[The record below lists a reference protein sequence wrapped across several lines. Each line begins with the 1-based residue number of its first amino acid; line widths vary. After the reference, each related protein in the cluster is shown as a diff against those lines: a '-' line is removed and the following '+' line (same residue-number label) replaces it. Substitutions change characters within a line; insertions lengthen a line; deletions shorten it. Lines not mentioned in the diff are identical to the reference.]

1 MDLIKTPEFGESV
14 FEASV
19 GAWFKRE
26 GDEVA
31 EGEAIVELHTD
42 KAVQEINAVRNGVLG
57 RILKAEDDVVQ
68 PGDVLCEFDSG
79 LDGYVEVADTDLE
92 GGTPVMVIDEEPA
105 EGEPG
110 EEPEVVDPASEI
122 IEIEFSPM
130 SEVGPVS
137 GEDDSDDL
145 SVEPVTEVQ
154 TTPQVTRDPEPTA
167 DVAEQSAQPQP
178 SIAASLAGI
187 LDAEEERPA
196 ERVKLSRRR
205 LTTARRMVQVQ
216 AESVMT
222 TTFNEVDMHEVMRI
236 RREHGEAFMASHGI
250 KLGLMSFF
258 VKAVITGLRSFP
270 VLNAELDGDE
280 LVYKRYYDIGIAVA
294 SEAGLVVPVL
304 RDADRMSF
312 AGVEMGISEF
322 AEKAKT
328 GSFSLKDLIGGTFT
342 ITNGGVF
349 GSMMSTPILNPPQVG
364 ILGMHNIV
372 QRPIAIE
379 GEVVVRPM
387 MYLAVTYDHRVV
399 EGAQAVQFLRA
410 VKESLE
416 SAERLLLGT

>member
-19 GAWFKRE
+19 GAWLKRE

-42 KAVQEINAVRNGVLG
+42 KAVQEINALRDGVLV
-57 RILKAEDDVVQ
+57 RILKAEDEVVQ

-79 LDGYVEVADTDLE
+79 SDDSDDEVEDMEEETTVELLDQETV
-92 GGTPVMVIDEEPA
+92 DEEQ
-105 EGEPG
+105 G
-110 EEPEVVDPASEI
+110 EEPVAIDPASEI
-122 IEIEFSPM
+122 IEINIS
-130 SEVGPVS
+130 PVS
-137 GEDDSDDL
+137 ETAQESLDKELHTPSDEPTIEVQPSPQEEDEDEPEAEDAD
-145 SVEPVTEVQ
+145 EPVVET
-154 TTPQVTRDPEPTA
+154 
-167 DVAEQSAQPQP
+167 QP

-187 LDAEEERPA
+187 LDAESERPA

-205 LTTARRMVQVQ
+205 LTTARRMAQVQ

-236 RREHGEAFMASHGI
+236 RRQHGEAFIARHGI

-258 VKAVITGLRSFP
+258 VKAVISGLRSFP
-270 VLNAELDGDE
+270 VLNSELDGDE
-280 LVYKRYYDIGIAVA
+280 LIYKRYYDIGIAVA
-294 SEAGLVVPVL
+294 SEEGLVVPVL
-304 RDADRMSF
+304 RNADRMSF
-312 AGVEMGISEF
+312 AEIENGISQY
-322 AEKAKT
+322 AAKAKS
-328 GSFSLKDLIGGTFT
+328 GSFSLKDLLGGTFT

-364 ILGMHNIV
+364 ILGMHNIA
-372 QRPIAIE
+372 QRPVAVD
-379 GEVVVRPM
+379 GEVMIRPM

-399 EGAQAVQFLRA
+399 EGAQAVRFLRT